1 MPAAPPPGP
10 RRQQGPGKAASTGR
24 LAISTALAFP
34 YIPKFIIHSG
44 EYIKELFTKEQV
56 DQSAYSP
63 QNSLKKKLLACDL
76 ITAFSPLS
84 ESIKMQTEFLT
95 ATLFNLGLNLL
106 YTILALL
113 IGMVALLLIDK
124 KLLKHVDIEGE
135 LKNGNVAVA
144 IFASTILIFV
154 AMIISFGLKG

>member
-1 MPAAPPPGP
+1 
-10 RRQQGPGKAASTGR
+10 
-24 LAISTALAFP
+24 
-34 YIPKFIIHSG
+34 
-44 EYIKELFTKEQV
+44 
-56 DQSAYSP
+56 
-63 QNSLKKKLLACDL
+63 
-76 ITAFSPLS
+76 
-84 ESIKMQTEFLT
+84 MQTEFLT